1 MTKRDRNI
9 IIRWALFLL
18 VFFLALVYVSRAH
31 AQEVNPVA
39 HTQATWDASEKTGRW
54 VQFDG
59 FTQTHAYE
67 FRRFTQFLLGEE
79 ATTLEL
85 HLSNGGGALFP
96 TLSMIDDLRL
106 LQKSGVEIVSYATGM
121 CASACAMLWS
131 YGDTRIIGASSW
143 LMFHSLAI
151 TTTGTNRQ
159 TLHDLEA
166 QATLLRRVQNRINAD
181 IAGRL
186 GLSHEEIAEIMSTDT
201 WMTAEEALTRGIA
214 TDIL

>member
-1 MTKRDRNI
+1 
-9 IIRWALFLL
+9 
-18 VFFLALVYVSRAH
+18 
-31 AQEVNPVA
+31 
-39 HTQATWDASEKTGRW
+39 
-54 VQFDG
+54 
-59 FTQTHAYE
+59 
-67 FRRFTQFLLGEE
+67 
-79 ATTLEL
+79 
-85 HLSNGGGALFP
+85 LSNGGGVLFA

-151 TTTGTNRQ
+151 TIPAQTRM
-159 TLHDLEA
+159 TLHDVEA
-166 QATLLRRVQNRINAD
+166 QTEMLRRVQNRINSD
-181 IAGRL
+181 IAARL
-186 GLSHEEIAEIMSTDT
+186 GLSAEEMAEKMSRDT